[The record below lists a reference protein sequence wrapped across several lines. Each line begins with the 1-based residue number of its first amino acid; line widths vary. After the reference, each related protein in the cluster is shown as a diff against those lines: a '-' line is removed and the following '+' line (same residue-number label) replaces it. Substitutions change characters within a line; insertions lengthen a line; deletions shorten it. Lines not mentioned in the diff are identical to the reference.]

1 MKKLALFPLSF
12 IFFYSCNSTEET
24 AEKEIHEVE
33 FDSSD
38 TYHAII
44 SDIEDDDTTTFFEFL
59 ESITVEFEQ
68 ETKDDVAYM
77 KNQMM
82 NDFNA
87 IQTAEELKEFYLKTV
102 PATLTILEDIAWS
115 YDGSPESDWSDWEK
129 LNEKLPFF
137 DAGSYEAEGNFGLV
151 INAYP
156 FYEKAQSTPSDHDD
170 IYFEAVK
177 RINNGFEE
185 LSNELIIIGYGGSY
199 TFFEHYCDWCS
210 NSLLGTGIFEYVLE
224 ITQNCSDSTN
234 LFRAELYEIESQ
246 TLRSMSFDCYQES
259 EEKVLAELEKIAST
273 IKMPDDHMQVL
284 YDVIDDIDNS
294 EGITFDGEC
303 EWEEM

>member
-1 MKKLALFPLSF
+1 MKKLALLPLAC
-12 IFFYSCNSTEET
+12 ILFYSCNSTEET
-24 AEKEIHEVE
+24 SEKEIQVVE
-33 FDSSD
+33 FDSSS
-38 TYHAII
+38 TSNEII
-44 SDIEDDDTTTFFEFL
+44 SSIEDEDTTTFFEFV

-68 ETKDDVAYM
+68 ETKDDVAYL
-77 KNQMM
+77 NNHMM

-102 PATLTILEDIAWS
+102 PATLTILENIAWS
-115 YDGSPESDWSDWEK
+115 YEGSPESDWNEWEK
-129 LNEKLPFF
+129 LNEELPFF

-246 TLRSMSFDCYQES
+246 TLRSMSFDCYKES
-259 EEKVLAELEKIAST
+259 KEIVMAELEKIAST
-273 IKMPDDHMQVL
+273 IKMPDEHLQEL
-284 YDVIDDIDNS
+284 YDVIDDIENG